1 MIMDKQWH
9 DARAKG
15 IGGSDVGAVCGVNPY
30 KTPLQVWEA
39 KRGLS
44 DPQEDNPA
52 MFWGRTLEPVI
63 RQKYSDETGRQ
74 VLIPDGILTHPGYPW
89 MLGNLDGVTP
99 DNRVVEIKTAGYPTG
114 WGEPGTDEVPMPYLF
129 QCQFYLIL
137 TGYAV
142 ADIPVLIGG
151 RDFRIYEVPADAEL
165 QEMIIERCRE
175 FWDLVQSGIPPAPV
189 NYADI
194 QRLYRRSEAKQITST
209 EVVEQ
214 WLRGLRKIQDDIRAL
229 EVTEQDV
236 RGWIMEFM
244 KECDELTDLTGKTLA
259 TWKNSKGRNRFD
271 IKELRRLQPEVY
283 NQYLIEGEPSR
294 RFLLKKE
301 NKND

>member
-44 DPQEDNPA
+44 EPQEDNPA

-74 VLIPDGILTHPGYPW
+74 VQVPTLVAVHPEYPW
-89 MLGNLDGVTP
+89 MLGNLDGVTQ

-114 WGEPGTDEVPMPYLF
+114 WGEPGTDQVPLTYQLQVQHYMS
-129 QCQFYLIL
+129 I

-175 FWDLVQSGIPPAPV
+175 FWGLVETGIPPAPT
-189 NYADI
+189 NYADV
-194 QRLYRRSEAKQITST
+194 QRLYRRSESKQVTAT
-209 EVVEQ
+209 LEMEEAVEF
-214 WLRGLRKIQDDIRAL
+214 LRVILRDRKML
-229 EVTEQDV
+229 EEREEDTKKLM
-236 RGWIMEFM
+236 MEFM
-244 KECDELTDLTGKTLA
+244 KTSDELIDLTGRTLA
-259 TWKNSKGRNRFD
+259 TWRTAKAVKRLD
-271 IKELRRLQPEVY
+271 TKALRQQMPDTY
-283 NQYLIEGEPSR
+283 NQFLIEGEPSR
-294 RFLLKKE
+294 RFLLKGGEK
-301 NKND
+301 